1 MTWERALS
9 MVSFGRLVRLRAS
22 STEATIFGVGI
33 FLGATAKFSPFA
45 RIDCWLGKG
54 FRREVYNPVVLH
66 TCRTYIR
73 TSCMYV
79 KITCVHV
86 CMFVC
91 SPVHIGH

>member
-45 RIDCWLGKG
+45 RIDCWGWVRDFEERFTTQFLGEAIKPSHCTQ
-54 FRREVYNPVVLH
+54 V
-66 TCRTYIR
+66 
-73 TSCMYV
+73 SCD
-79 KITCVHV
+79 KNIKSPSPQ
-86 CMFVC
+86 
-91 SPVHIGH
+91 SPVLTLCRE